1 MIRETTDSSCPLRRH
16 DIDRRRLRVERAR
29 ARGAP
34 TTTHR
39 SGSQRARSRDA
50 SRDVWRDV
58 RRDECLSR
66 RLDDMS
72 AWTSPLDLVDDGVDF
87 ARSRVNARAEREAAN
102 SGAYEASRRA
112 RAYGWGDFDG
122 VVDEGEASSEVVV
135 IASVGSEA
143 GRALARAC
151 VDAAA
156 ASRRGV
162 VVAGGVDVSN
172 AGFGAV
178 DDASWTTVYEGFV
191 DGRGRTAVATT
202 EADASPA
209 GARAWARE
217 ILRASGVVSG
227 DGTVSKTSDVL
238 IVTSCSE
245 HETSEAEMSL
255 GAIDA
260 VTAYGLDTT
269 ALRVE
274 SPPTWPSPPRSLP
287 VGVLLRS
294 NGASALLNACEM
306 FGIRARVVAIP
317 ESEPVRAMYGG
328 ADVQAAREA
337 AAQASALLG
346 VELACDFKARLAP
359 TRAENVYA

>member
-1 MIRETTDSSCPLRRH
+1 
-16 DIDRRRLRVERAR
+16 
-29 ARGAP
+29 
-34 TTTHR
+34 
-39 SGSQRARSRDA
+39 
-50 SRDVWRDV
+50 
-58 RRDECLSR
+58 
-66 RLDDMS
+66 MS
-72 AWTSPLDLVDDGVDF
+72 AWTSPLDLVDEGVDF
-87 ARSRVNARAEREAAN
+87 ARSRVDARAEREAAN

-122 VVDEGEASSEVVV
+122 VVDEGEASSVVVV

-209 GARAWARE
+209 CARAWARE

-328 ADVQAAREA
+328 ADVEAAREA

>member
-1 MIRETTDSSCPLRRH
+1 MQTH
-16 DIDRRRLRVERAR
+16 HH
-29 ARGAP
+29 
-34 TTTHR
+34 HR
-39 SGSQRARSRDA
+39 SGSQRARVRSSARERATRVGRTRDESRDDE
-50 SRDVWRDV
+50 SRDDESRD
-58 RRDECLSR
+58 
-66 RLDDMS
+66 DDMS
-72 AWTSPLDLVDDGVDF
+72 AWTSPLDLVDEGVDF
-87 ARSRVNARAEREAAN
+87 ARSRVDARAEREAAN

-112 RAYGWGDFDG
+112 RAYARGDFDG
-122 VVDEGEASSEVVV
+122 VVDEGEASSEVV

-191 DGRGRTAVATT
+191 DGRGMTAVATT

-209 GARAWARE
+209 CARAWARE

-317 ESEPVRAMYGG
+317 ESGPVRAMYGG
-328 ADVQAAREA
+328 ADVEAAREA

>member
-1 MIRETTDSSCPLRRH
+1 M
-16 DIDRRRLRVERAR
+16 
-29 ARGAP
+29 
-34 TTTHR
+34 
-39 SGSQRARSRDA
+39 
-50 SRDVWRDV
+50 
-58 RRDECLSR
+58 
-66 RLDDMS
+66 
-72 AWTSPLDLVDDGVDF
+72 
-87 ARSRVNARAEREAAN
+87 
-102 SGAYEASRRA
+102 
-112 RAYGWGDFDG
+112 
-122 VVDEGEASSEVVV
+122 VV

-191 DGRGRTAVATT
+191 DGRGRTVVATT

-209 GARAWARE
+209 CARAWARE

>member
-1 MIRETTDSSCPLRRH
+1 
-16 DIDRRRLRVERAR
+16 
-29 ARGAP
+29 
-34 TTTHR
+34 
-39 SGSQRARSRDA
+39 
-50 SRDVWRDV
+50 
-58 RRDECLSR
+58 
-66 RLDDMS
+66 MS

-87 ARSRVNARAEREAAN
+87 ARSRVDARAEREAAN

-122 VVDEGEASSEVVV
+122 VVDEEGASSEVVV

-209 GARAWARE
+209 CARAWARE

-328 ADVQAAREA
+328 ADVEAAREA